1 MKKLFSTVIVAVL
14 SAMFMVGSFSIVPA
28 QADEL
33 VVICYGGTFE
43 QGWRKAVID
52 RFEKKYPGDKIRIAT
67 GLTMQVAAK
76 MRAQKGNVEIDV
88 VMMDQVGATQSEA
101 EGLYEQ
107 LTAEKVPNLNNLL
120 PMFKKNQAGHN
131 WTYFFWEGEILAY
144 NTEKVTPA
152 PTSWQALFDPKY
164 AGHIAFPDIN
174 TSHGVWM
181 LNMAARING
190 GSEQNID
197 PGFAAIKNVRDGIHT
212 FWTKHGQ
219 LQQLFAQEEVWITSW
234 TSDRLAPL
242 MVQGLPV
249 DWVIPD
255 EGAYLLSSTI
265 GIAKG
270 TKNPE
275 LAYRYINF
283 VLDAETQA
291 LIAKYTYLAPV
302 VKGAPV
308 DAAMV
313 KAHLLPAAEDL
324 DKLIDLDWP
333 VVNKNRPDWT
343 DRWRR
348 EIAIK

>member
-1 MKKLFSTVIVAVL
+1 MCL
-14 SAMFMVGSFSIVPA
+14 VGVFAAIPA
-28 QADEL
+28 NAGEL

-43 QGWRKAVID
+43 QGWRKAVIN
-52 RFEKKYPGDKIRIAT
+52 RFEQKYPGDKVHIAT

-88 VMMDQVGATQSEA
+88 VMMDQVGATQGEA
-101 EGLYEQ
+101 EGLYAQ
-107 LTAEKVPNLNNLL
+107 LTPEKVPNLNNLL
-120 PMFKKNQAGHN
+120 PMFKKKQAGHN
-131 WTYFFWEGEILAY
+131 WSYFFWEGEILAY
-144 NTEKVTPA
+144 NKEKVTPA
-152 PTSWQALFDPKY
+152 PTSWQAVFDPKY

-190 GSEQNID
+190 GSEKNID
-197 PGFAAIKNVRDGIHT
+197 PGFEAIKQVRDGIHT

-242 MVQGLPV
+242 MVQGVPV
-249 DWVIPD
+249 DWVIPE

-265 GIAKG
+265 GIAEG
-270 TKNPE
+270 TKNLD

-291 LIAKYTYLAPV
+291 LIAKHTYLAPV

-308 DAAMV
+308 DPAMV

-333 VVNKNRPDWT
+333 VVNKNRPEWT

-348 EIAIK
+348 EIAVK

>member
-1 MKKLFSTVIVAVL
+1 MKKFFSTVTFAVL
-14 SAMFMVGSFSIVPA
+14 SAMFMVGGFSIVPA

-152 PTSWQALFDPKY
+152 PTSWQAMFDPKY

-190 GSEQNID
+190 GSEQKID
-197 PGFAAIKNVRDGIHT
+197 PGFEAIKNVRD
-212 FWTKHGQ
+212 
-219 LQQLFAQEEVWITSW
+219 
-234 TSDRLAPL
+234 
-242 MVQGLPV
+242 
-249 DWVIPD
+249 
-255 EGAYLLSSTI
+255 
-265 GIAKG
+265 
-270 TKNPE
+270 
-275 LAYRYINF
+275 
-283 VLDAETQA
+283 
-291 LIAKYTYLAPV
+291 
-302 VKGAPV
+302 
-308 DAAMV
+308 
-313 KAHLLPAAEDL
+313 
-324 DKLIDLDWP
+324 
-333 VVNKNRPDWT
+333 
-343 DRWRR
+343 
-348 EIAIK
+348 